1 MTRRLTTY
9 ASVFFLML
17 GFFVATAGLQLMALA
32 PEGSLL
38 APLAGLLTLGILGVA
53 VAYPLRILLII
64 MYRSRYPVEG
74 TVRRRYIS
82 GLTRL
87 HRQARIASLDG
98 LPSDPY
104 PFMEQL
110 YLRLYDNSNEL
121 LMREARAIFFHTAIS
136 QSGRMDGLLVLRVQ
150 LRLVKRLARLYHPHA
165 RWSVL
170 PALYV
175 HVLDA
180 ALTPNR
186 ADEIDYGAQ
195 IGPAIVGA
203 SVVGAIPGAGLVSNI
218 IADAV
223 IQGSANALMT
233 LRLGL
238 LTRRYFH
245 RRLEGGPFDA
255 DKERRAVNQ
264 EALDMLAGL
273 VSEASGTLSRTIWD
287 AAKEHLKRIP
297 GATLEGLKTA
307 LTKSVQSVA
316 RKARAKKAGT
326 AAD

>member
-1 MTRRLTTY
+1 MTRRFITL
-9 ASVFFLML
+9 ASAFFLVL
-17 GFFVATAGLQLMALA
+17 GFFVSTAGLQLMALA
-32 PEGSLL
+32 PEASLP
-38 APLAGLLTLGILGVA
+38 ATLAGLLTLVILGVV
-53 VAYPLRILLII
+53 VAYPLSILLII
-64 MYRSRYPVEG
+64 RYRSRYPVEG
-74 TVRRRYIS
+74 PVRRRYIS
-82 GLTRL
+82 GLARL
-87 HRQARIASLDG
+87 HRQARLVSLDG
-98 LPSDPY
+98 LPSEPY

-110 YLRLYDNSNEL
+110 YLRLNDNSNEL
-121 LMREARAIFFHTAIS
+121 LIREAKAVFFHTAIS
-136 QSGRMDGLLVLRVQ
+136 QSGRMDGPLMLRVQ
-150 LRLVKRLARLYHPHA
+150 LRLVKRLARLYHPQA
-165 RWSVL
+165 GWSVL
-170 PALYV
+170 PALYL

-233 LRLGL
+233 LRMGL
-238 LTRRYFH
+238 LTRRYFR
-245 RRLEGGPFDA
+245 RRLEGGSFDA
-255 DKERRAVNQ
+255 DAERRAVSE

-273 VSEASGTLSRTIWD
+273 VSEASGTLSRTIWA
-287 AAKEHLKRIP
+287 AAKEHLIRIP

-307 LTKSVQSVA
+307 VTKSVRSMT
-316 RKARAKKAGT
+316 RKARGNKAGT

>member
-1 MTRRLTTY
+1 MTRRLITV
-9 ASVFFLML
+9 ASAIFILL
-17 GFFVATAGLQLMALA
+17 GFFVITAGLQLMALA
-32 PEGSLL
+32 PEASLL
-38 APLAGLLTLGILGVA
+38 YYLAGLATLALLGAA
-53 VAYPLRILLII
+53 VGYPLSLLLTIL
-64 MYRSRYPVEG
+64 YRSRYPVEG
-74 TVRRRYIS
+74 AVRRRYLA

-87 HRQARIASLDG
+87 HRQARIVSLEG
-98 LPSDPY
+98 LPNQPQ

-110 YLRLYDNSNEL
+110 YLRLNDNFSEL
-121 LMREARAIFFHTAIS
+121 LLREAEGIFFHTAIS
-136 QSGRMDGLLVLRVQ
+136 QSGRLDGLLLLRVQ
-150 LRLVKRLARLYHPHA
+150 LRLVKKLARLYHPHA
-165 RWSVL
+165 RWSVM

-180 ALTPNR
+180 ALTPTR
-186 ADEIDYGAQ
+186 ADEIDYSAQ

-203 SVVGAIPGAGLVSNI
+203 SVVGAIPGGGLVSNI

-233 LRLGL
+233 LRIGL
-238 LTRRYFH
+238 LTRRYFD
-245 RRLEGGPFDA
+245 RRLEGGTFDA

-273 VSEASGTLSRTIWD
+273 VNASSGILSRTIWD

-307 LTKSVQSVA
+307 VTKSVRGVT
-316 RKARAKKAGT
+316 RKAQGKKTGT